1 MKRCRLSYD
10 EWKCIISK
18 EMSGKRVKTDFFEGY
33 LGLIKIL
40 RVSEVQKWKIRG
52 EELVVCDKGI
62 KWLTILPQHEFY
74 CITAMM
80 DEKGQILVWYIDM
93 IARQGE
99 DADGMPWFDDL
110 YLDLVV
116 YPDGEIFVDDRDE
129 LDEALRQKDITQE
142 QYELALRTADELRE
156 GLLKDVDAFRK
167 YTRACH
173 ECIRAVV

>member
-1 MKRCRLSYD
+1 
-10 EWKCIISK
+10 
-18 EMSGKRVKTDFFEGY
+18 
-33 LGLIKIL
+33 
-40 RVSEVQKWKIRG
+40 
-52 EELVVCDKGI
+52 
-62 KWLTILPQHEFY
+62 
-74 CITAMM
+74 MM